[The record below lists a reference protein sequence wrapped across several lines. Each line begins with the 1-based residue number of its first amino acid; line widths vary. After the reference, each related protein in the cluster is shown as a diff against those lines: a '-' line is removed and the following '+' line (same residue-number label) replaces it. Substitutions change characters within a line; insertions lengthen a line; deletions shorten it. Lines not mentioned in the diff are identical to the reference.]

1 MEAGQ
6 CVVCYVVLP
15 ERRKLSHLSEGAS
28 SGYIP
33 LLISNQSYAVHST
46 FADFIWGNAA
56 QNLPRRCPHGA
67 RTVPARCPLRCPHGA
82 HWKNTHDRTAR
93 YRIDLG
99 QYHAF
104 NPVASSARIPLFLQ
118 WAPCGHRAG
127 TVRAPSGHRAGTVG
141 TQQRRG
147 DVASIGKYGPLE
159 IATWFRSGL

>member
-33 LLISNQSYAVHST
+33 LSISNQSYAVHST

-67 RTVPARCPLRCPHGA
+67 RYGAHTVPTG
-82 HWKNTHDRTAR
+82 KTRTIAQR
-93 YRIDLG
+93 AIELIL
-99 QYHAF
+99 
-104 NPVASSARIPLFLQ
+104 VSIMLLIPSRQVREFPFFCSGHRVGTVR
-118 WAPCGHRAG
+118 APCGHRAG
-127 TVRAPSGHRAGTVG
+127 TERAPFGRSKGEGTWRV
-141 TQQRRG
+141 
-147 DVASIGKYGPLE
+147 SENMGP
-159 IATWFRSGL
+159 WK